1 MKYVAILAGAA
12 LLLPGVAAAQDAATA
27 YGFAKGDRTATLSGS
42 GINTDDFDD
51 GAYGISG
58 SIDWFWLD
66 NLAIG
71 VRQDVNWGHSDEAD
85 DIWAGATRLAADY
98 HFDLGRLQ
106 PFLGGSI
113 GYLYGDSID
122 ESWVAGPEGGLKFFV
137 NDTTYLFGQTA
148 YQFNVEE
155 DFGDGAW
162 IHNVGVGFKF

>member
-1 MKYVAILAGAA
+1 MKYVAIVAGIA
-12 LLLPGVAAAQDAATA
+12 LLLPGVAAAQDAGTE
-27 YGFAKGDRTATLSGS
+27 YGFGPGDRTATISGS
-42 GINTDDFDD
+42 GINTDDFDS
-51 GAYGISG
+51 GAYGLSG
-58 SIDWFWLD
+58 SIDWFWFD
-66 NLAIG
+66 NLGIG
-71 VRQDVNWGHSDEAD
+71 IRQDVNWGHSDEED

-122 ESWVAGPEGGLKFFV
+122 ESFVAGPEGGLKFFV
-137 NDTTYLFGQTA
+137 NNTTYLFGQSA